1 MSIESKEVMELVLAL
16 IAGGVITAIVKA
28 FVDRKK
34 VDADAKKVKAESDV
48 TLIDIALKMTDRF
61 QQSIISLEAKTE
73 NLVKSNIR
81 LEQEL
86 IDIRSK
92 NLVLSHEIHALKAKN
107 ADLDHTCGILM
118 RENTKL
124 KIDLENCI
132 KKD

>member
-86 IDIRSK
+86 VDIRSK

>member
-1 MSIESKEVMELVLAL
+1 MGIESKEVMELVLAL
-16 IAGGVITAIVKA
+16 IAGGVITALVKA

-34 VDADAKKVKAESDV
+34 VNAEAKKVRAESDV

-61 QQSIISLEAKTE
+61 QQSIVSLEAKTE
-73 NLVKSNIR
+73 NLVKGNIR

-86 IDIRSK
+86 TDIRSK
-92 NLVLSHEIHALKAKN
+92 NLVLSQEIHQLKAKN
-107 ADLDHTCGILM
+107 VDLDHTCGILM

-124 KIDLENCI
+124 KLELENCI